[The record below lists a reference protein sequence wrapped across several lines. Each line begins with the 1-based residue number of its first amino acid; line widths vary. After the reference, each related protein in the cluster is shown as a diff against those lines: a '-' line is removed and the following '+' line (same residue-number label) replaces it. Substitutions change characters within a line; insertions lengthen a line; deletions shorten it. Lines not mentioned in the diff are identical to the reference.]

1 MVTTRGKSHT
11 FLGMNFTIRDDK
23 KIEIEMT
30 EQVKETIAAFGEEI
44 TNHFATPAGGDMYVS
59 ETDDELLEKEQ
70 KERFHSV
77 TAKLLYLMKRVRP
90 DLEPAVAYLCTRATK
105 STTRDWKKLKRV
117 LSYMKDTADDKRII
131 GANSVNDIFT
141 WIDAAHAVHEN
152 MRSQTGGCMSMGWG
166 VFHARSGKQ
175 KINTKSSTESELVGT
190 SDYLP
195 YDIWAIMFLM
205 AQGYKIVKNI
215 LFQDNQSEI
224 RMLKNGRN
232 SCTGNSRH
240 IDVRYFWVKDRIN
253 KGELTVEYCPTHL
266 MLADYFTKP
275 LQGSQFRKFRDI
287 IMGYKPISTL
297 FDEIALKERV
307 ELCGDV
313 SKK

>member
-1 MVTTRGKSHT
+1 
-11 FLGMNFTIRDDK
+11 
-23 KIEIEMT
+23 
-30 EQVKETIAAFGEEI
+30 
-44 TNHFATPAGGDMYVS
+44 
-59 ETDDELLEKEQ
+59 
-70 KERFHSV
+70 
-77 TAKLLYLMKRVRP
+77 
-90 DLEPAVAYLCTRATK
+90 
-105 STTRDWKKLKRV
+105 
-117 LSYMKDTADDKRII
+117 MKDTADDKRII

-152 MRSQTGGCMSMGWG
+152 MRSQTGGCMSLGWG

-205 AQGYKIVKNI
+205 AQGYKIVENI

-313 SKK
+313 STK

>member
-1 MVTTRGKSHT
+1 
-11 FLGMNFTIRDDK
+11 
-23 KIEIEMT
+23 
-30 EQVKETIAAFGEEI
+30 
-44 TNHFATPAGGDMYVS
+44 
-59 ETDDELLEKEQ
+59 
-70 KERFHSV
+70 
-77 TAKLLYLMKRVRP
+77 
-90 DLEPAVAYLCTRATK
+90 
-105 STTRDWKKLKRV
+105 
-117 LSYMKDTADDKRII
+117 MKDTADDKRII

-175 KINTKSSTESELVGT
+175 KNNTKSSTESELVGT

-240 IDVRYFWVKDRIN
+240 IDVRYFWVKDRID

-307 ELCGDV
+307 ELCGDK